1 LDVFKT
7 ISKQSESGR
16 NMALD
21 KRLQQ
26 YIHAGQLSI
35 SNDLLLH
42 YQEIGM
48 DNDDLAIYL
57 QVTRIQNQGDSANPT
72 TLARVLH
79 LTESVIVA
87 RLKSLITRELM
98 IIASATKQ
106 VETYDFTP
114 MIEKLLQGKQVSEKP
129 IISDGKSA
137 RREIFQTIEA
147 EFGRP
152 LTPMEMQ
159 TISHWFDQDHFE
171 PDLMLLAIQEAVA
184 NNARSLRYIET
195 ILVNWQ
201 RDSIKTPA
209 QAQIAKQKRRGVTYT
224 YDNLF

>member
-1 LDVFKT
+1 MVLD
-7 ISKQSESGR
+7 Q
-16 NMALD
+16 
-21 KRLQQ
+21 RLQQ
-26 YIHAGQLSI
+26 YIQAGQTAI
-35 SNDLLLH
+35 SNDLLQH

-48 DNDDLAIYL
+48 DNDDLALYL
-57 QVTRIQNQGDSANPT
+57 QVTRIQSQGDTATPKI
-72 TLARVLH
+72 LAQILH
-79 LTESVIVA
+79 VTENVVVA

-98 IIASATKQ
+98 VIAATTKQ

-114 MIEKLLQGKQVSEKP
+114 MIAKLLQGQQISVQP
-129 IISDGKSA
+129 IMSDGKST
-137 RREIFQTIEA
+137 RREIFQTLEA

-159 TISHWFDQDHFE
+159 TVGHWFDQDHFE

-201 RDSIKTPA
+201 RDNVKTA
-209 QAQIAKQKRRGVTYT
+209 TQAQIAKQKRRGVTYT

>member
-1 LDVFKT
+1 MNKFGGMMT
-7 ISKQSESGR
+7 
-16 NMALD
+16 LD
-21 KRLQQ
+21 KRVQQ
-26 YIHAGQLSI
+26 YIQSGHTSI

-48 DNDDLAIYL
+48 DNDDLALYL
-57 QVTRIQNQGDSANPT
+57 QVMRIQNQGDTATPQV
-72 TLARVLH
+72 LASLLH
-79 LTESVIVA
+79 VTESTVIT

-98 IIASATKQ
+98 VISATSKQ

-114 MIEKLLQGKQVSEKP
+114 LVEKLLQGQQVAAQSM
-129 IISDGKSA
+129 ISDGKSV
-137 RREIFQTIEA
+137 RREIFQTIEV

-159 TISHWFDQDHFE
+159 TIGHWFDQDHFE
-171 PDLMLLAIQEAVA
+171 PELMLLAIQEAVA

-195 ILVNWQ
+195 ILVNWK
-201 RDSIKTPA
+201 RDNVRTPA
-209 QAQIAKQKRRGVTYT
+209 QAQLAKQKRRGVTYT

>member
-1 LDVFKT
+1 
-7 ISKQSESGR
+7 
-16 NMALD
+16 MALAQ
-21 KRLQQ
+21 RLQQ
-26 YIHAGQLSI
+26 YIQAGHTAI

-42 YQEIGM
+42 YQEIGL
-48 DNDDLAIYL
+48 DNDDLALYL
-57 QVTRIQNQGDSANPT
+57 QVTRIQSQGDAATPKV
-72 TLARVLH
+72 LAQCLH
-79 LTESVIVA
+79 VTETVVVT
-87 RLKSLITRELM
+87 RLKSLISRELM
-98 IIASATKQ
+98 VIAATTKQ

-114 MIEKLLQGKQVSEKP
+114 MITKLIAGQQVSAQP
-129 IISDGKSA
+129 IMSDGKSA
-137 RREIFQTIEA
+137 RREIFQTIET
-147 EFGRP
+147 EFGRS

-201 RDSIKTPA
+201 RDNIKTA
-209 QAQIAKQKRRGVTYT
+209 TQAQIAKQKRRGVTYT

>member
-1 LDVFKT
+1 MNTFGGMMT
-7 ISKQSESGR
+7 
-16 NMALD
+16 LD
-21 KRLQQ
+21 KRVQQ
-26 YIHAGQLSI
+26 YIQSGHTSI

-48 DNDDLAIYL
+48 DNDDLALYL
-57 QVTRIQNQGDSANPT
+57 QVMRIQNQGDTATPQV
-72 TLARVLH
+72 LASLLH
-79 LTESVIVA
+79 VTESTVIT

-98 IIASATKQ
+98 VISATSKQ

-114 MIEKLLQGKQVSEKP
+114 LVEKLLQGQQVAAQSM
-129 IISDGKSA
+129 ISDGKSV
-137 RREIFQTIEA
+137 RREIFQTIEV

-159 TISHWFDQDHFE
+159 TIGHWFDQDHFE
-171 PDLMLLAIQEAVA
+171 PELMLLAIQEAVA

>member
-1 LDVFKT
+1 MVLDNRV
-7 ISKQSESGR
+7 
-16 NMALD
+16 
-21 KRLQQ
+21 QQ
-26 YIHAGQLSI
+26 YIGAGQSSI

-48 DNDDLAIYL
+48 DNDDLVLYL
-57 QVTRIQNQGDSANPT
+57 QVMRIQNRGDAATPKS
-72 TLARVLH
+72 LAQVLH
-79 LTESVIVA
+79 VTENIVVA

-98 IIASATKQ
+98 LISATTKQ

-114 MIEKLLQGKQVSEKP
+114 MVTKLLEGQQVSAVSVV
-129 IISDGKSA
+129 SDGKSV
-137 RREIFQTIEA
+137 RREIFQTIEV

-159 TISHWFDQDHFE
+159 TIGHWFDQDHFE
-171 PDLMLLAIQEAVA
+171 PDLILLAIQEAVA

-201 RDSIKTPA
+201 RDQIKTPS
-209 QAQIAKQKRRGVTYT
+209 QAQVAKQKRRGVTYT

>member
-1 LDVFKT
+1 MVLD
-7 ISKQSESGR
+7 Q
-16 NMALD
+16 
-21 KRLQQ
+21 RLQQ
-26 YIHAGQLSI
+26 YIQAGQTAI
-35 SNDLLLH
+35 SNDLLQH

-48 DNDDLAIYL
+48 DNDDLALYL
-57 QVTRIQNQGDSANPT
+57 QVTRIQNQGDAATPKI
-72 TLARVLH
+72 LAQILH
-79 LTESVIVA
+79 VTENVVVA

-98 IIASATKQ
+98 VIAATTKQ

-114 MIEKLLQGKQVSEKP
+114 MIAKLLQGQQISVQP
-129 IISDGKSA
+129 IMSDGKST
-137 RREIFQTIEA
+137 RREIFQTLEA

-159 TISHWFDQDHFE
+159 TVGHWFDQDHFE

-201 RDSIKTPA
+201 RDNVKTA
-209 QAQIAKQKRRGVTYT
+209 TQAQIAKQKRRGVTYT

>member
-1 LDVFKT
+1 MDVFKT
-7 ISKQSESGR
+7 KYEWNESGR

-26 YIHAGQLSI
+26 YIQAGQSSI

-42 YQEIGM
+42 YQEIDM
-48 DNDDLAIYL
+48 DNDDLALYL
-57 QVTRIQNQGDSANPT
+57 QVTRIQNQGDAASPK

-79 LTESVIVA
+79 LTESVVVT

-98 IIASATKQ
+98 VISAATKQ
-106 VETYDFTP
+106 VETYNFTP
-114 MIEKLLQGKQVSEKP
+114 MIEKLLQGKQVTADP
-129 IISDGKSA
+129 IASDGKSA
-137 RREIFQTIEA
+137 RKEIFQTIES

-159 TISHWFDQDHFE
+159 TIAHWFDQDHFE
-171 PDLMLLAIQEAVA
+171 PDLMLLAVQEAVA

>member
-1 LDVFKT
+1 MDVFKT
-7 ISKQSESGR
+7 KYERNESGR

-26 YIHAGQLSI
+26 YIQAGQSSI

-42 YQEIGM
+42 YQEIDM
-48 DNDDLAIYL
+48 DNDDLALYL
-57 QVTRIQNQGDSANPT
+57 QVTRIQNQGDAASPK

-79 LTESVIVA
+79 LTESVVVT

-98 IIASATKQ
+98 VISAATKQ
-106 VETYDFTP
+106 VETYNFTP
-114 MIEKLLQGKQVSEKP
+114 MIEKLLQGKQVTADP
-129 IISDGKSA
+129 IASDGKSA
-137 RREIFQTIEA
+137 RKEIFQTIES

-159 TISHWFDQDHFE
+159 TIAHWFDQDHFE

-209 QAQIAKQKRRGVTYT
+209 QAQIAKQKKRGVTYT